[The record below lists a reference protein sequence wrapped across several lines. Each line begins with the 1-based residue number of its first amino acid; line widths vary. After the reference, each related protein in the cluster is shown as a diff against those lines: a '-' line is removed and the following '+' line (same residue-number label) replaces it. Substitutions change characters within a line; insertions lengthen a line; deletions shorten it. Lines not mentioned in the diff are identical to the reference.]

1 MIFWIHALYGP
12 EGYSAFRM
20 YELDRLAEQWVE
32 DVDPEKNSPLSR

>member
-12 EGYSAFRM
+12 EGYSASRM
-20 YELDRLAEQWVE
+20 NELDRLAEQWVE